1 MTLISWLRSK
11 LLPLTRLHRTRPGR
25 VRTFRTYPIEQEIS
39 ALKVEAER
47 NLGQLGS
54 TVYVGLRPPPGPY
67 GFFHHISH
75 AMERLADCHRVL
87 RRLYSGSDP
96 LMELA
101 ALHYQPYPGGPS
113 RRTRLREEEVHV
125 IRQEDELSSHMKQD
139 FETLYI
145 FGGIL
150 LDQWSLLAISVGGLP
165 LPRKHPFTELV
176 RFFESGRASVLGPI
190 WQGRKSQMLW
200 LYYQLRFYRN
210 RFVVHGNRP
219 WQRGTTRATYGDEF
233 RLHTPSPPGWL
244 DDERLNEQIQNLIH
258 LAPEAIRTAQ
268 EDNWERARPGALIER
283 IFDNIGNIAD
293 LRDRER
299 VAGLF
304 GEKGGSTPSFQIIAK
319 NLLEFVGDATRM
331 LDEVARNNLAVIDI
345 GGPPRPPVAGP

>member
-11 LLPLTRLHRTRPGR
+11 LLPLTYLHRARTGR
-25 VRTFRTYPIEQEIS
+25 VRTFRTYPNEQELS
-39 ALKVEAER
+39 ALKIEAER
-47 NLGQLGS
+47 NLGVLS
-54 TVYVGLRPPPGPY
+54 RTVYDGLRPPPGPY

-75 AMERLADCHRVL
+75 AVERLADCHRVL
-87 RRLYSGSDP
+87 RRLYSGSDR

-101 ALHYQPYPGGPS
+101 SLHYQPYPGGPP
-113 RRTRLREEEVHV
+113 RRDPPGDDEAHV
-125 IRQEDELSSHMKQD
+125 IRQEDELSAHMKQD

-150 LDQWSLLAISVGGLP
+150 LDQWSLLAISVGGLL

-176 RFFESGRASVLGPI
+176 RFFESGRTSILDPI
-190 WQGRKSQMLW
+190 WQGRKSEMLW

-244 DDERLNEQIQNLIH
+244 DDERLNEQIENLIH
-258 LAPEAIRTAQ
+258 LAPEPIRTAP
-268 EDNWERARPGALIER
+268 ENHWERARPGALIER
-283 IFDNIGNIAD
+283 IFDNIGNIPD
-293 LRDRER
+293 RRDREK

-304 GEKGGSTPSFQIIAK
+304 GEKGGSTPSFQVIGK
-319 NLLEFVGDATRM
+319 NLFEFVMDVTGM
-331 LDEVARNNLAVIDI
+331 LDEVARHNLAEIDL
-345 GGPPRPPVAGP
+345 GRPPRATR